1 MKSLNAKHI
10 LVKHQYEAE
19 DLLRHLEKGESFEN
33 LAQKYSLC
41 SSAKAGGDLGNLSGK
56 KNLDDNFLEALQ
68 LLKVGQISKAVRS
81 RFGYHLIMRY

>member
-1 MKSLNAKHI
+1 MKSLNA
-10 LVKHQYEAE
+10 KHQYEAE